1 MSCRFKG
8 ISELTGCKS
17 FILRMVKK
25 KIFDLQICGQAAGIE
40 RGTVVFFV
48 GFEALAIRIKAKGL
62 AQQPISP
69 LRVASGS
76 LIEWLIPKAYQS

>member
-1 MSCRFKG
+1 MNCCFLGVCLLAVTQR
-8 ISELTGCKS
+8 L
-17 FILRMVKK
+17 ILGVIKK

-62 AQQPISP
+62 AQQPICP
-69 LRVASGS
+69 LCVAPRT
-76 LIEWLIPKAYQS
+76 LVERLIPKAYQS